1 MRECPLFLLDGLPQE
16 AQREYWQQITDRR
29 SYCCGDII
37 YDSALAQAA
46 LAVVLSGEVC
56 VFHGR
61 VVMNILR
68 VGDVFGAAAL
78 YGQDEPY
85 ASRVVAESAC
95 EVAFIPQDTVSR
107 WMASEPR
114 IGENYIRF
122 LSDRI
127 RFLNRRLAT
136 LTAGQTDGKLWRYL
150 LAYAGD
156 DGIVR
161 ISGGMTELAKR
172 LNMGRSSLYRSL
184 DSLADAGRIV
194 RDGREI
200 RIIHKE
206 EDV

>member
-1 MRECPLFLLDGLPQE
+1 MTEYRLFLLDGLPCDTQ
-16 AQREYWQQITDRR
+16 QQYWQQVTERHTYHR
-29 SYCCGDII
+29 GDTI
-37 YDSALAQAA
+37 YDSTLAQAA

-56 VFHGR
+56 VYHGR

-78 YGQDEPY
+78 YGQQEPY
-85 ASRVVAESAC
+85 ASRVVADSEC
-95 EVAFIPQDTVSR
+95 EVAFVPQETVSR

-114 IGENYIRF
+114 IAENYIRF

-150 LAYAGD
+150 LAYAGE

-184 DSLADAGRIV
+184 DSLAEDGRIV

-206 EDV
+206 EL

>member
-1 MRECPLFLLDGLPQE
+1 MAESRLFLLEGLSQE
-16 AQREYWQQITDRR
+16 AQQQCWGQITDRR
-29 SYCCGDII
+29 TYHRGDVI
-37 YDSALAQAA
+37 YDSTLVQAA
-46 LAVVLSGEVC
+46 LAVILSGEVC
-56 VFHGR
+56 VYHGR
-61 VVMNILR
+61 VVMNVLR
-68 VGDVFGAAAL
+68 AGDVFGAAAI

-85 ASRVVAESAC
+85 ASRVVADSAC
-95 EVAFIPQDTVSR
+95 EVVFVPQETVSR

-114 IGENYIRF
+114 IAENYIRF

-150 LAYAGD
+150 LAYAGA
-156 DGIVR
+156 DGVVR
-161 ISGGMTELAKR
+161 LSGGMTELAKR

-206 EDV
+206 E

>member
-1 MRECPLFLLDGLPQE
+1 MTEYWLFLLEGLPSE
-16 AQREYWQQITDRR
+16 TQRRCWEQITDRR
-29 SYCCGDII
+29 TYHRGDTI
-37 YDSALAQAA
+37 YDSTLAQAA
-46 LAVVLSGEVC
+46 LAVILSGEVC
-56 VFHGR
+56 VYHGR
-61 VVMNILR
+61 VVMNVLR
-68 VGDVFGAAAL
+68 AGDVFGAAAL
-78 YGQDEPY
+78 YGPDEPY
-85 ASRVVAESAC
+85 ASRVVADSAC
-95 EVAFIPQDTVSR
+95 EVAFVPQETVSR

-150 LAYAGD
+150 LAYAGE
-156 DGIVR
+156 DGVVR
-161 ISGGMTELAKR
+161 LSGGMTELAKR

-206 EDV
+206 EEL